1 MSGTILL
8 ADDSLT
14 IQKVVELTFADTDYR
29 VVAVSS
35 GDDLLER
42 LPGLSPDLIICD
54 VIMPGKDGYDV
65 CQEIKSSS
73 DWLHL
78 PVILLTGTFEPFDR
92 DRAIAAGCSEIITKP
107 FEAQKLVDTVERLIG
122 GAQPAAAPSGLAGS
136 FMDEV
141 DEWPDEATPVE
152 VPPDPT
158 PDTDTDS
165 FGTQLSQAGGGQDD
179 DGIEFTTSGF
189 AEMEAAGQASAT
201 PPPETDDGLDF
212 DSDTGFGGSSD
223 EVTAEV
229 PPPVSSPA
237 ELDDGAAQ
245 TVRID
250 VSEYAV
256 DDTSDDEP
264 DDAASAADVP
274 EAAVEPVT
282 EPFAGTDE
290 EPFGTTSETITGAVE
305 EPGAADES
313 ESGTADTPEFKD
325 EPSMADTSPVEPPVE
340 ADQPASQPIAVGD
353 VELSEE
359 DVDRIARRV
368 VELAS
373 DRLDQIAWEILP
385 DMAEIVVRQR
395 IRELEAE
402 ADAAAPDTVQ

>member
-35 GDDLLER
+35 GDDLLDR
-42 LPGLSPDLIICD
+42 LPGISPDLIICD

-122 GAQPAAAPSGLAGS
+122 GGQPATGPTDLAGS
-136 FMDEV
+136 FMDGD
-141 DEWPDEATPVE
+141 DEWPDEATPVD
-152 VPPDPT
+152 VPSDPV
-158 PDTDTDS
+158 PDTDS
-165 FGTQLSQAGGGQDD
+165 FGTQLSEATDGQDG

-189 AEMEAAGQASAT
+189 AEMEAAGRAT
-201 PPPETDDGLDF
+201 TAPGHEVDEGLEYEPETG
-212 DSDTGFGGSSD
+212 TENHVNG
-223 EVTAEV
+223 VTAEV
-229 PPPVSSPA
+229 PLPGPEPA
-237 ELDDGAAQ
+237 ELDAQAAQ

-250 VSEYAV
+250 MSEHA
-256 DDTSDDEP
+256 DDESDDASP
-264 DDAASAADVP
+264 DVEVV
-274 EAAVEPVT
+274 EAAAES
-282 EPFAGTDE
+282 ATDLFSGANE
-290 EPFGTTSETITGAVE
+290 EPFGHPAETITAAVE
-305 EPGAADES
+305 EPDATG
-313 ESGTADTPEFKD
+313 TPEFKD
-325 EPSMADTSPVEPPVE
+325 EPSMADTSPVEPPAE
-340 ADQPASQPIAVGD
+340 NDQPAPVAVGHG
-353 VELSEE
+353 ELSDDEI
-359 DVDRIARRV
+359 DRIARRV

-402 ADAAAPDTVQ
+402 ADAAATDSVQ